1 MKSMQLWVGAA
12 MVSLMQAASAA
23 EPVRQPGDCPFLRP
37 MAKCAPQGQADSGV
51 LEPRSS
57 K

>member
-37 MAKCAPQGQADSGV
+37 MAKCAPQGQADMGV
-51 LEPRSS
+51 PGSRSA